1 MERGTGCGLAAGA
14 KGKVIPGTLHLLF
27 TGGTESSPVH
37 PSLFSFLEI
46 DARKGISCNK
56 RTFPS
61 LIGQRWIEC
70 LLRAADNRS
79 KPPVTALK

>member
-1 MERGTGCGLAAGA
+1 MVLGTS
-14 KGKVIPGTLHLLF
+14 HLLF

-37 PSLFSFLEI
+37 PSLFFFLEI
-46 DARKGISCNK
+46 DAQKGLSCNK
-56 RTFPS
+56 LTFPS

-79 KPPVTALK
+79 TPRPPHPVTALK

>member
-1 MERGTGCGLAAGA
+1 MVL
-14 KGKVIPGTLHLLF
+14 GTLHLLF

-37 PSLFSFLEI
+37 PSLFFFLET
-46 DARKGISCNK
+46 DARKDGNK
-56 RTFPS
+56 LIFPS

-79 KPPVTALK
+79 KHPITALK